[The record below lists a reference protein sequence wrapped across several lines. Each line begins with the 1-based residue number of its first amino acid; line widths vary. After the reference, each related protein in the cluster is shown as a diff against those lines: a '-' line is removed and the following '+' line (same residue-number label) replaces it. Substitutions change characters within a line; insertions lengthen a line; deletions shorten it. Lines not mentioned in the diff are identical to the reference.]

1 MKIVEIFQS
10 IDGEAVRAGG
20 LANFIRMAGCNL
32 RCSYCDTDY
41 ALEKSNGEEMSVEEI
56 LSKLDKKIKN
66 ITLTGG
72 EPLWDR
78 ENAFILLKALVNSG
92 YDVSVE
98 TNGSIEL
105 EKFIKNFPTVCFI
118 VDYKSPSS
126 GMERNMYINNFK
138 ILRKHD
144 CVKFVV
150 QDKKDLEIMEKVCI
164 DTGLN
169 DGHIPI
175 FLSAVFNKIELST
188 LVEFIMERKLTYIR
202 LQIQMHKII
211 WNPMLRGV

>member
-10 IDGEAVRAGG
+10 IDGEAMRAGG
-20 LANFIRMAGCNL
+20 LSNFIRVAGCNL

-41 ALEKSNGEEMSVEEI
+41 ALEESYGYEMSIEEI
-56 LSKLDKKIKN
+56 VSKLNKNIKN

-72 EPLWDR
+72 EPLWNR
-78 ENAFILLKALVNSG
+78 ENSFMLLKVLIDEG

-98 TNGSIEL
+98 TNGSIDLKE
-105 EKFIKNFPTVCFI
+105 FIKNFPTVCFI

-126 GMERNMYINNFK
+126 GMEKNMCMSNFK

-150 QDKKDLEIMEKVCI
+150 QDKNDLETMEKICI

-169 DGHIPI
+169 DGHVPV
-175 FLSAVFNKIELST
+175 FLSAVFHKIELGN
-188 LVEFIMERKLTYIR
+188 LVQFIMKRNLTYIR

-211 WNPMLRGV
+211 WDPMLRGV